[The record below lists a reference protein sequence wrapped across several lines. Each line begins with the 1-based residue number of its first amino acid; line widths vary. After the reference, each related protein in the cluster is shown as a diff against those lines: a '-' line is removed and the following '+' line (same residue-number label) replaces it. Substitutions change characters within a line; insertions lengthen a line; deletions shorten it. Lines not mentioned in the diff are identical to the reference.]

1 MNAIKSLVAVLLL
14 SIVPLTVIGQKVKPN
29 WAKPGSQQKNVKNE
43 LTVTNHGAF
52 KSELT
57 IKEVMRTGN
66 LVKIT
71 YTFKNLEKVSVP
83 FVTVRSYGETSIG
96 VFTDKKCEIVDMTFA
111 GIGLNKTDLGKRGYI
126 TKTLKPGEIVE
137 GVLYVS
143 VDQTIN
149 KLNSINFQVN
159 AYENLGYIG
168 DWRNKL
174 TRGATYSFANVPI
187 IQYTI
192 QGSRVGNV
200 DFTKPISTLPKKA
213 PGLYDYMKKEENV
226 NEMDGYTETR
236 VKFYYGYDL
245 VFEGVSTDEGPQ
257 KRFDEVT
264 FYSSRFLTP
273 NGCYPGM
280 PMQEWVEKG
289 AYLWAQYYET
299 WTRVGSYWSRFTGDC
314 ADQTLKDAMKLG
326 YSIQQFFID
335 FERAH
340 DKAMQKDPA
349 AITKKALRKELFSEK
364 NLLPSITIFIEK

>member
-1 MNAIKSLVAVLLL
+1 
-14 SIVPLTVIGQKVKPN
+14 
-29 WAKPGSQQKNVKNE
+29 
-43 LTVTNHGAF
+43 
-52 KSELT
+52 
-57 IKEVMRTGN
+57 MRTGN

-111 GIGLNKTDLGKRGYI
+111 GIGLNDMDLGKRGYI

-149 KLNSINFQVN
+149 KFHSINFQVY

-192 QGSRVGNV
+192 QGCRVGNV

-289 AYLWAQYYET
+289 AYLWAQYYEE
-299 WTRVGSYWSRFTGDC
+299 WTRVGPYWSHFSGEC

-326 YSIQQFFID
+326 YSIKQFFID
-335 FERAH
+335 FGRAH

>member
-1 MNAIKSLVAVLLL
+1 M
-14 SIVPLTVIGQKVKPN
+14 GQKVKPN

-111 GIGLNKTDLGKRGYI
+111 GIGLKDMDLGKRGYI

-143 VDQTIN
+143 VYQTIN
-149 KLNSINFQVN
+149 KFHSINFQVY

-192 QGSRVGNV
+192 QGCRVGNV

-245 VFEGVSTDEGPQ
+245 VFECVSTDEGPQ

-289 AYLWAQYYET
+289 AYLWAQYYEE
-299 WTRVGSYWSRFTGDC
+299 WTRVGPYWSHFSGEC

-326 YSIQQFFID
+326 YSIKQFFID
-335 FERAH
+335 FGRAH

>member
-1 MNAIKSLVAVLLL
+1 MNVIKSLVAVLLL
-14 SIVPLTVIGQKVKPN
+14 SIVPLTAMGQKVKPN
-29 WAKPGSQQKNVKNE
+29 WTKPGSQQKNVKNE
-43 LTVTNHGAF
+43 LTVTNHCAF

-111 GIGLNKTDLGKRGYI
+111 GIGLNDMDLGKRGYI

-149 KLNSINFQVN
+149 KFHSINFQVY

-192 QGSRVGNV
+192 QGNRVGNV
-200 DFTKPISTLPKKA
+200 DFTKPISTLPKKV

-226 NEMDGYTETR
+226 NEMDGYTETL

-289 AYLWAQYYET
+289 AYLWAQYYEE
-299 WTRVGSYWSRFTGDC
+299 WTRVGPYWSNFSGGC

-326 YSIQQFFID
+326 YSIKQFFID
-335 FERAH
+335 FGRAH